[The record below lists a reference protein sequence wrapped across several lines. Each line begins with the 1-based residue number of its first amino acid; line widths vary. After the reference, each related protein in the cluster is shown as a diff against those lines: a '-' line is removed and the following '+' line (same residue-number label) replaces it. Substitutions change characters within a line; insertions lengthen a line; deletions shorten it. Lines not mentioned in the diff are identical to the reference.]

1 MKITNIKQNI
11 NFKSGLS
18 SNIIQKCNN
27 TSTEKVESILQ
38 QYNIKADFENNQTV
52 AFSTI
57 NAIGIINNLNKKLN
71 FLLLSIPQI
80 GLYSKQD
87 LIFNFQGY
95 GFCIPETQL
104 VLKNKCPALTG
115 SIFYEKEERIEALNS
130 KLDMSFINK
139 ERSSSHFLSPF
150 IHEIMHSVY
159 LNYIY
164 SKYGYEGNCPYT
176 KKKYYRNDKNL
187 GLQMMKKLTNLSFD
201 NQENLLINDVLGRY
215 STIKTNQYHEVFS
228 ETFTKIICDSLKGID
243 IVKNPIDVLK
253 NMPIEFRKIIAKVI
267 SL

>member
-18 SNIIQKCNN
+18 SNIIQKYNN
-27 TSTEKVESILQ
+27 TSIEKVESILR

-57 NAIGIINNLNKKLN
+57 NAIEIINNLKNKLN

-104 VLKNKCPALTG
+104 VLKNKFPALTG

-130 KLDMSFINK
+130 KLDMSFIWYVFTYNNERRKYIVDILDKSNK
-139 ERSSSHFLSPF
+139 AKILTFQKQSDLDNWVRQKF
-150 IHEIMHSVY
+150 IENNININEI
-159 LNYIY
+159 N
-164 SKYGYEGNCPYT
+164 K
-176 KKKYYRNDKNL
+176 
-187 GLQMMKKLTNLSFD
+187 
-201 NQENLLINDVLGRY
+201 
-215 STIKTNQYHEVFS
+215 
-228 ETFTKIICDSLKGID
+228 
-243 IVKNPIDVLK
+243 
-253 NMPIEFRKIIAKVI
+253 
-267 SL
+267 

>member
-18 SNIIQKCNN
+18 SNIVQKCNN
-27 TSTEKVESILQ
+27 ISTEKVESILR

-57 NAIGIINNLNKKLN
+57 NAIEIINNLKKKLN

-80 GLYSKQD
+80 GLYSKQN
-87 LIFNFQGY
+87 LVFNFQGY

-104 VLKNKCPALTG
+104 ILKNKYPALTG
-115 SIFYEKEERIEALNS
+115 SIFYEEEERIEALNS

-150 IHEIMHSVY
+150 IHEIMHNVY

-164 SKYGYEGNCPYT
+164 SKYGYEGNCSYT
-176 KKKYYRNDKNL
+176 KKKYYRNDKNS
-187 GLQMMKKLTNLSFD
+187 GLQMLRKLTNLSFD
-201 NQENLLINDVLGRY
+201 NKENLLITDVLGKY
-215 STIKTNQYHEVFS
+215 STTKINQYHEVFS

-243 IVKNPIDVLK
+243 IVKNPMDVLK
-253 NMPIEFRKIIAKVI
+253 NMPIEFRKIITKVI

>member
-1 MKITNIKQNI
+1 
-11 NFKSGLS
+11 
-18 SNIIQKCNN
+18 
-27 TSTEKVESILQ
+27 
-38 QYNIKADFENNQTV
+38 
-52 AFSTI
+52 
-57 NAIGIINNLNKKLN
+57 
-71 FLLLSIPQI
+71 
-80 GLYSKQD
+80 
-87 LIFNFQGY
+87 
-95 GFCIPETQL
+95 
-104 VLKNKCPALTG
+104 
-115 SIFYEKEERIEALNS
+115 
-130 KLDMSFINK
+130 MSFINK